1 MFSHRKFFR
10 LENLFNRPKKLKNI
24 SSQTLNGLI
33 ARMLNENTVSDQK
46 EIEQSIASIVK
57 DYLKGMNQYP
67 EVVVRLN
74 SI

>member
-1 MFSHRKFFR
+1 
-10 LENLFNRPKKLKNI
+10 
-24 SSQTLNGLI
+24 
-33 ARMLNENTVSDQK
+33 MLNENTASDQK
-46 EIEQSIASIVK
+46 EIEQSIASTVK